1 MHRRSSAG
9 RESRQL
15 IANVA
20 PSLLRQRDQIE
31 VAALLNDCEVVPKDL
46 EACLDRLKGF
56 VDPFVAAL
64 PRSQLR
70 SHGEDFIRGLLSD
83 LERKSTEPIA
93 EREGKHRRGLQRFIG
108 ESPWDH
114 APLLDELNRQVAHEI
129 GAPEGI
135 LVLDPSSF
143 PKKGKA
149 SVGVAR
155 QWCGRL
161 GKVDN
166 CQVGAF
172 LGYVSGLGHTLV
184 DERLYLPNDWAK
196 DKTRRKMCHVPKRV
210 KFKTSHELGLEMLEK
225 RRGQLPH
232 GWVTGDD
239 EFGQPAWFRA
249 KLREMRERYVLE
261 TPSNISVGDVEDLR
275 LAVKKG
281 RPWKSCF
288 TSATRWKDSV
298 AKRDWVRVSVRDGT
312 KGPLVVWAARVRV
325 RTKID
330 RRLSEAEEW
339 LLVTRTESKIPEYR
353 YYFSD
358 AGMDVSIE
366 ELVHVANAR
375 FWIEDC
381 FERAK
386 GRIGMDHYE
395 VRSWD
400 GWHHH
405 MTLSMLALWFL
416 VLEQRRLNIRTPA
429 ITLQQSAEAIGEL
442 LREPNLDLRQLALK
456 ITRRLRRV
464 EEVRIHR
471 WRKFKCLPPRWA
483 EARAMHVA
491 Q

>member
-1 MHRRSSAG
+1 VPGKA
-9 RESRQL
+9 EL
-15 IANVA
+15 PTVVE
-20 PSLLRQRDQIE
+20 LLE
-31 VAALLNDCEVVPKDL
+31 ACEVVPKEL
-46 EACLDRLKGF
+46 EECLDRLKAF
-56 VDPFVAAL
+56 TQPFVALL
-64 PRSQLR
+64 PREESR
-70 SHGEDFIRGLLSD
+70 GHGEDFIRGLLSD
-83 LERKSTEPIA
+83 LERKSAEPIA
-93 EREGKHRRGLQRFIG
+93 ERAGKPRDPIQYFIG
-108 ESPWDH
+108 QSTWDH
-114 APLLDELNRQVAHEI
+114 APLLDELNRQVAVEL
-129 GAPEGI
+129 GAPNGI
-135 LVLDPSSF
+135 IVLDPSAI

-196 DKTRRKMCHVPKRV
+196 DKTRREMCHVPKEV

-249 KLREMRERYVLE
+249 KLREMHERYVLE
-261 TPSNISVGDVEDLR
+261 APSNIAVGDVNDLR
-275 LAVKKG
+275 QAVEEG
-281 RPWKSCF
+281 RPWKQCF
-288 TSATRWKDSV
+288 ISATRWKDSV

-325 RTKID
+325 RTKLN

-339 LLVTRTESKIPEYR
+339 LLVTRTESKVPEYR

-358 AGMDVSIE
+358 AGLDVSIE

-386 GRIGMDHYE
+386 GRVGIDHYE
-395 VRSWD
+395 TRSWS

-405 MTLSMLALWFL
+405 MTLSLLALWFL
-416 VLEQRRLNIRTPA
+416 VREQRRLSDSTPA
-429 ITLQQSAEAIGEL
+429 ITVQQSAEAIGEL
-442 LREPNLDLRQLALK
+442 LHNPVVDTRELALK
-456 ITRRLRRV
+456 ITERLRRT
-464 EEVRIHR
+464 ERARIDH
-471 WRKFKCLPPRWA
+471 WRRFRRPPPRWA
-483 EARAMHVA
+483 RARSSHVR